1 MRTCSRSF
9 SILSLL
15 GGFLI
20 AQGTALAVA
29 FAASGPPTSAA
40 QTVGFQAP
48 APVLNRVSLGLYLNP
63 FELAR

>member
-1 MRTCSRSF
+1 MPNCSRSSSF
-9 SILSLL
+9 LSLL
-15 GGFLI
+15 GGLLI
-20 AQGTALAVA
+20 AQGASLAVA